1 MRSKYWDI
9 EPPPRYRSSSPARN
23 VAGKIPRIPPPSIA
37 RMRNSRSSGQG
48 SWTRPCLS
56 APDDRFGGAPSL
68 LSNIAASTRLLDDGR
83 HPSIHL
89 LQASPHSKPA
99 NQSSKGRWYGRL
111 ISEDAILEQP
121 GHRDI
126 ERAVQDNFGSGS
138 DVGWAL
144 PAFRFVGAK
153 ADQSLSRTE
162 PVEVRHCLFCVLGR
176 KQSEPRTSGSRVEA
190 VPPIAPSDPSG

>member
-1 MRSKYWDI
+1 M
-9 EPPPRYRSSSPARN
+9 
-23 VAGKIPRIPPPSIA
+23 PPPSIA

-48 SWTRPCLS
+48 SWTRRCLS
-56 APDDRFGGAPSL
+56 APDDRFGGTSSF
-68 LSNIAASTRLLDDGR
+68 LSNIAVSTRLLDDGH

-111 ISEDAILEQP
+111 ISEDAIPEWP

-126 ERAVQDNFGSGS
+126 ERAVQDNSGSGS

-153 ADQSLSRTE
+153 AGQSRSRMET
-162 PVEVRHCLFCVLGR
+162 VSVRHCLFCVLGR
-176 KQSEPRTSGSRVEA
+176 RLSAPCIFGSGVEA
-190 VPPIAPSDPSG
+190 VLPIAPSDPSG